1 MDERA
6 IVMEKEASQE
16 WKRMMLEVY
25 SEVVELATRNRRAR
39 ELLGKKIGEQ
49 SMVTLDHLFLGYK
62 ICLWEKDGPRA
73 QIYLK
78 RMETEQLTNYQV
90 FRLAVN

>member
-1 MDERA
+1 
-6 IVMEKEASQE
+6 
-16 WKRMMLEVY
+16 MLEVY
-25 SEVVELATRNRRAR
+25 SQVVELATRNRRAR
-39 ELLGKKIGEQ
+39 ESLGKKIGEQ

-62 ICLWEKDGPRA
+62 ICLWEKDGLRA

>member
-1 MDERA
+1 M
-6 IVMEKEASQE
+6 MEKEASQE

-25 SEVVELATRNRRAR
+25 SEVVELATRNRRVR
-39 ELLGKKIGEQ
+39 EVLGKKIRGQ
-49 SMVTLDHLFLGYK
+49 SMVTLDHLFLWYK
-62 ICLWEKDGPRA
+62 ICLWEKDEPKA
-73 QIYLK
+73 KIYLK